1 MGDKFYEIYLN
12 QNLLSRDD
20 VYQFLAE
27 KINKRTGLTKV
38 NILSKFRLRESKG
51 NIQIAEKVVFPHFI
65 ADKADNSFM
74 ILRLQ
79 KPIEEWSE
87 TISDISLI
95 VAMTAKGDLTLAEKQ
110 TFAHFIRRLAS
121 KDFLEDLLTLNESNL
136 RTILNEEE

>member
-1 MGDKFYEIYLN
+1 MVDNFYEIYLN

-27 KINKRTGLTKV
+27 KINQKTGLAEAD
-38 NILSKFRLRESKG
+38 ILSKFRLRESKG

-65 ADKADNSFM
+65 SSKADNGFI

-79 KPIEEWSE
+79 NPIKDWSE

-95 VAMTAKGDLTLAEKQ
+95 IAMTAKDNFTSAEKQ
-110 TFAHFIRRLAS
+110 AFAHFIRRLAT
-121 KDFLEDLLTLNESNL
+121 KDFLENLLILNESQL
-136 RTILNEEE
+136 RSILNEE